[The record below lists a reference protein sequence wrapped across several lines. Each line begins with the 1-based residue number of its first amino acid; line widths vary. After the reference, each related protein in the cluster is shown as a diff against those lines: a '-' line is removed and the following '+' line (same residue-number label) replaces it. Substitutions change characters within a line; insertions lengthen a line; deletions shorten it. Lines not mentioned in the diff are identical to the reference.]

1 MLTKNQ
7 KRTYLYPPGAGLT
20 ISMPVSET
28 ESGESSK
35 GSGKFRLAGPPI
47 RQLQLD
53 LAAARSQF
61 SRYPMVPAI
70 SFVSLRPREDPFLEP
85 VCVPRTG
92 RPVHQVIGRHD
103 QFEIEPGT
111 CPMPRNTL
119 VQTESVELSL
129 INSHLSACHA
139 QAGSRHACCKL
150 ARPSRQEPCCWRQSL
165 DNYKD
170 PPER

>member
-1 MLTKNQ
+1 MRRIVIRYVQYGEIPAVIFSGWLISRSQHSLFAPPSFCPVLIPAVVTHHLKALFLGKKQLINRSISDEMLTKNQ

-61 SRYPMVPAI
+61 SRYPMVP
-70 SFVSLRPREDPFLEP
+70 
-85 VCVPRTG
+85 
-92 RPVHQVIGRHD
+92 
-103 QFEIEPGT
+103 
-111 CPMPRNTL
+111 
-119 VQTESVELSL
+119 
-129 INSHLSACHA
+129 
-139 QAGSRHACCKL
+139 
-150 ARPSRQEPCCWRQSL
+150 RPSPLYLYGRGPF
-165 DNYKD
+165 
-170 PPER
+170 P